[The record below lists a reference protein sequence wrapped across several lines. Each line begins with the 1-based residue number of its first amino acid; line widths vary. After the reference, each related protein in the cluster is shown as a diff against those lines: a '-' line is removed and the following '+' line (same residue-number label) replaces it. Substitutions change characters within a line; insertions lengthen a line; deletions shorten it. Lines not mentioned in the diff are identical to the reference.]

1 MGHLFNLLIEEQ
13 MRLYCLYGRM
23 MSLRFLGAKMNFTRD
38 KWFRRQAFRARKGPH
53 TSAGIDSGEAGG
65 LLSCENGR
73 FVLAGMLRGYG
84 AYATD

>member
-1 MGHLFNLLIEEQ
+1 
-13 MRLYCLYGRM
+13 
-23 MSLRFLGAKMNFTRD
+23 MNFTRD

-84 AYATD
+84 AYATDQGSVRLDDYSVVIATIDIQLVISLS